1 MKDIKYVVATW
12 IASLLNVPRRSDLN
26 FFPLLGGSTRA
37 RPERRSYR
45 STSTPRKMDIAGIRN
60 SVKKILAEVLRDI
73 AATVAP
79 FGGKPYEKSADR
91 SVSMEVGRPTEYA
104 TGSYDVPMEIPAEV
118 QENSIWAPDTIS
130 PSVVTTGTESLEPS
144 DGYEM
149 DGTGYG
155 PEPLCRYHT
164 KLASIDVKEIARE
177 ARSLLVD
184 INRPR
189 RTMISIP
196 CRYPE

>member
-1 MKDIKYVVATW
+1 M
-12 IASLLNVPRRSDLN
+12 R
-26 FFPLLGGSTRA
+26 TRA
-37 RPERRSYR
+37 ERRSYR
-45 STSTPRKMDIAGIRN
+45 STSTLRKMDIAGIRN

-79 FGGKPYEKSADR
+79 FGGKPYESSADR
-91 SVSMEVGRPTEYA
+91 SVRLEVGRPIEYA

-118 QENSIWAPDTIS
+118 QKSSTWAADTIS
-130 PSVVTTGTESLEPS
+130 PSVVNTGTASLERS

-149 DGTGYG
+149 DGTGCE
-155 PEPLCRYHT
+155 PDPLCRHHT

-177 ARSLLVD
+177 ARSLLAD

-189 RTMISIP
+189 MTMVAVP
-196 CRYPE
+196 CRHPE